1 MARAPWNRPGE
12 SAQIRRLRIALF
24 WTTVV
29 LVVVFVATL
38 VHFVVR
44 SAEIAGL

>member
-38 VHFVVR
+38 VYFFVR

>member
-12 SAQIRRLRIALF
+12 SPQIRRLRIVMF
-24 WTTVV
+24 WTAAV
-29 LVVVFVATL
+29 LVVAFVAIL
-38 VHFVVR
+38 VYFVVR

>member
-29 LVVVFVATL
+29 LVVATVAFL
-38 VHFVVR
+38 VYFVVR